1 MIKNKFFIFIILVLA
16 LLSISVASAGD
27 FSLVN
32 TTDSDVSAC
41 DESVNVDNEV
51 LSVSEVDNSN
61 VVSFG
66 QNNSQLQSNHL
77 KNFDD
82 LKSDIDAKSNNSV
95 LDLDCDYKYNGTSNF
110 DGITIN
116 KNNFTID
123 GHGHTIDANAGSNS
137 VKIFAVSGNNIT
149 LKNLILIN
157 ANFKDKGAV
166 IYNNT

>member
-16 LLSISVASAGD
+16 LLSISIASAED
-27 FSLVN
+27 SSLVN
-32 TTDSDVSAC
+32 TTDSDVS
-41 DESVNVDNEV
+41 VDNEV
-51 LSVSEVDNSN
+51 LSVLEVDNSD
-61 VVSFG
+61 
-66 QNNSQLQSNHL
+66 SNDV

-110 DGITIN
+110 DGITIS

-123 GHGHTIDANAGSNS
+123 GHDHTIDANAGSNS
-137 VKIFAVSGNNIT
+137 MRIFSVSGNNIT

-157 ANFKDKGAV
+157 ANFNDKGAV
-166 IYNNT
+166 IYELVEVYFFM

>member
-1 MIKNKFFIFIILVLA
+1 M
-16 LLSISVASAGD
+16 
-27 FSLVN
+27 
-32 TTDSDVSAC
+32 
-41 DESVNVDNEV
+41 
-51 LSVSEVDNSN
+51 
-61 VVSFG
+61 
-66 QNNSQLQSNHL
+66 

-137 VKIFAVSGNNIT
+137 VRIFNITGTNVT

-157 ANFKDKGAV
+157 ANVTDKGAA
-166 IYNNT
+166 IYNSGKSLTLNKISRHGIVFDE